1 MLNRLLNQG
10 GEERA
15 ISFQSVWGSGG
26 DLTAFSTQADTMID
40 HDSATTV
47 NAVWACVTLIADTIS
62 TLPVDAYIKKDGVT
76 YPYRPRPTW
85 VSQPDFEISPSA
97 FWQQTLI
104 SLLIDGNAFI
114 RVFRDPNTGDVLNL
128 MTLDPMKVEVKRTAV
143 GQKRFNYEGEGRSL
157 DSNEVLHITGSLL
170 MPGQVRAASPVDKL
184 KENLGL
190 AMALENFAARFF
202 GQGTQT
208 SGVIT
213 YPGQLTK
220 EQADN
225 LGRSFDNAHKGYK
238 RSHRTGILSGGA
250 QFVKTAANPDEA
262 QMLDSRRLAV
272 EDIARA
278 YRVPL
283 NMIGLAEK
291 GAQSYN
297 SNEQNAI
304 AFVTHTLRPW
314 IVKLEDAFSALLP
327 NKAYIDFNVSELL
340 RGDFATRVAGY
351 STALQSGWMTI
362 NEVRKIEDLRPVTDG
377 DQNRVPLAN
386 VNLGS
391 ASLTEQEAKI
401 SMAQKLINIGF
412 KPEDVLSALALP
424 PIPHTG
430 IPSTQLQNP
439 SLIDPANPM
448 TYDIGTEALPAAV
461 VAPTQTGA

>member
-1 MLNRLLNQG
+1 
-10 GEERA
+10 
-15 ISFQSVWGSGG
+15 
-26 DLTAFSTQADTMID
+26 
-40 HDSATTV
+40 
-47 NAVWACVTLIADTIS
+47 
-62 TLPVDAYIKKDGVT
+62 
-76 YPYRPRPTW
+76 
-85 VSQPDFEISPSA
+85 
-97 FWQQTLI
+97 
-104 SLLIDGNAFI
+104 
-114 RVFRDPNTGDVLNL
+114 
-128 MTLDPMKVEVKRTAV
+128 
-143 GQKRFNYEGEGRSL
+143 
-157 DSNEVLHITGSLL
+157 
-170 MPGQVRAASPVDKL
+170 MPGEVRAASPIDKL
-184 KENLGL
+184 KENMGL

-225 LGRSFDNAHKGYK
+225 LSRSFDNSHKGYK
-238 RSHRTGILSGGA
+238 RAHRTGVLSGGA
-250 QFVKTAANPDEA
+250 QFVKTSANPDEA

-272 EDIARA
+272 EDVARA

-314 IVKLEDAFSALLP
+314 IVKLEDAFSSLLP

-362 NEVRKIEDLRPVTDG
+362 NEVRKIEDLRPVADG

-386 VNLGS
+386 VNISS
-391 ASLTEQEAKI
+391 ASLSEQEAKI
-401 SMAQKLINIGF
+401 AMAQKLITIGF

-430 IPSTQLQNP
+430 LPSTQLQNP
-439 SLIDPANPM
+439 SLVDPANPM
-448 TYDIGTEALPAAV
+448 TYDVGTEAEPAAII
-461 VAPTQTGA
+461 AQTQEGI

>member
-1 MLNRLLNQG
+1 MLNRLLPT

-15 ISFQSVWGSGG
+15 ISFQSIWGSGG
-26 DLTAFSTQADTMID
+26 DLTAFSTQADTLID
-40 HDSATTV
+40 QQSATAI
-47 NAVWACVTLIADTIS
+47 NAVWACITLIADTIS
-62 TLPVDAYIKKDGVT
+62 TLPVDAFVKRDGVT
-76 YPYRPRPTW
+76 FPYRPKPTW
-85 VSQPDFEISPSA
+85 VTQPDFELASTA
-97 FWQQTLI
+97 FWQQCLI
-104 SLLIDGNAFI
+104 SLLLDGNAFV

-128 MTLDPMKVEVKRTAV
+128 MTLDPMKVTVNRTAV
-143 GQKRFNYEGEGRSL
+143 GQKRFTYEGEGKSL
-157 DSNEVLHITGSLL
+157 DSNQILHITGSLL
-170 MPGQVRAASPVDKL
+170 MPGQVRAVSPVDRL

-190 AMALENFAARFF
+190 ASALESFAARFF
-202 GQGTQT
+202 GQGTHTQ
-208 SGVIT
+208 GVIT
-213 YPGQLTK
+213 YPGTLTQ
-220 EQADN
+220 EQAAN
-225 LGRSFDNAHKGYK
+225 LSRSFDSAHKGFK
-238 RSHRTGILSGGA
+238 RAHRTGVLSGGA
-250 QFVKTAANPDEA
+250 QFQKTSANPDEA

-304 AFVTHTLRPW
+304 SFVTHTLRPW
-314 IVKLEDAFSALLP
+314 IVKLEDAFSTLLP

-351 STALQSGWMTI
+351 SSALQAGWMTI
-362 NEVRKIEDLRPVTDG
+362 NEVRKIEDFKPVADG
-377 DQNRVPLAN
+377 DTNRVPLAN

-391 ASLTEQEAKI
+391 ASLGEQESKI
-401 SMAQKLINIGF
+401 GMAQKLINIGF

-439 SLIDPANPM
+439 SLVDPANPL
-448 TYDIGTEALPAAV
+448 TYDIGTESEPSAI
-461 VAPTQTGA
+461 VAPTQEGL

>member
-1 MLNRLLNQG
+1 MLNRLLPT

-15 ISFQSVWGSGG
+15 ISFQSIWGSGG
-26 DLTAFSTQADTMID
+26 DLTAFSTQADTLID
-40 HDSATTV
+40 QQSATAI

-62 TLPVDAYIKKDGVT
+62 TLPVDAFVKRDGVT
-76 YPYRPRPTW
+76 FPYRPKPTW
-85 VSQPDFEISPSA
+85 VTQPDFELASTA
-97 FWQQTLI
+97 FWQQTLV
-104 SLLIDGNAFI
+104 SLLLDGNAFV

-128 MTLDPMKVEVKRTAV
+128 MTLDPMKVTVNRTAV
-143 GQKRFNYEGEGRSL
+143 GQKRFTYEGEGKSL
-157 DSNEVLHITGSLL
+157 DSNQVLHITGSLL

-190 AMALENFAARFF
+190 AAALENFAARFF
-202 GQGTQT
+202 GQGTHTQ
-208 SGVIT
+208 GVIT
-213 YPGQLTK
+213 YPGTLTQ
-220 EQADN
+220 EQASN
-225 LGRSFDNAHKGYK
+225 LSRSFDNAHKGYK
-238 RSHRTGILSGGA
+238 RAHRTGVLSGGA
-250 QFVKTAANPDEA
+250 QFQKTTANPDEA

-283 NMIGLAEK
+283 NMIGLVES

-314 IVKLEDAFSALLP
+314 IVKLEDAFSSLLP

-351 STALQSGWMTI
+351 SSALQSGWMTI
-362 NEVRKIEDLRPVTDG
+362 NEVRKIEDLKPVTDG
-377 DQNRVPLAN
+377 DSNRVPLAN

-391 ASLTEQEAKI
+391 ASLGEQETKI
-401 SMAQKLINIGF
+401 TMATKLINIGF

-430 IPSTQLQNP
+430 IPSVQLQNP
-439 SLIDPANPM
+439 SLVDPANPL
-448 TYDIGTEALPAAV
+448 TYDIGTESEPSAI
-461 VAPTQTGA
+461 VAPTQESL

>member
-1 MLNRLLNQG
+1 MLNRLLPT

-15 ISFQSVWGSGG
+15 ISFQSIWGSGG
-26 DLTAFSTQADTMID
+26 DLTAFSTQADTLID
-40 HDSATTV
+40 QQSATAI

-62 TLPVDAYIKKDGVT
+62 TLPVDAFVKRDGVT
-76 YPYRPRPTW
+76 FPYRPKPTW
-85 VSQPDFEISPSA
+85 VTQPDFELASTA
-97 FWQQTLI
+97 FWQQTLV
-104 SLLIDGNAFI
+104 SLLLDGNAFV

-128 MTLDPMKVEVKRTAV
+128 MTLDPMKVTVNRTAV
-143 GQKRFNYEGEGRSL
+143 GQKRFTYEGEGKSL
-157 DSNEVLHITGSLL
+157 DSNQVLHITGSLL

-190 AMALENFAARFF
+190 AAALENFAARFF
-202 GQGTQT
+202 GQGTHTQ
-208 SGVIT
+208 GVIT
-213 YPGQLTK
+213 YPGTLTQ
-220 EQADN
+220 EQASN
-225 LGRSFDNAHKGYK
+225 LSRSFDNAHKGYK
-238 RSHRTGILSGGA
+238 RAHRTGVLSGGA
-250 QFVKTAANPDEA
+250 QFQKTTANPDEA

-304 AFVTHTLRPW
+304 SFVTHTLRPW
-314 IVKLEDAFSALLP
+314 IVKLEDAFSSLLP

-351 STALQSGWMTI
+351 SSALQSGWMTI
-362 NEVRKIEDLRPVTDG
+362 NEVRKIEDLKPVTDG
-377 DQNRVPLAN
+377 DTNRVPLAN

-391 ASLTEQEAKI
+391 ASLGEQETKI
-401 SMAQKLINIGF
+401 TMATKLINIGF

-424 PIPHTG
+424 PIPHTV
-430 IPSTQLQNP
+430 IPSVQLQNP
-439 SLIDPANPM
+439 SLFDPANPL
-448 TYDIGTEALPAAV
+448 TYDIGTESEPSAIVAL
-461 VAPTQTGA
+461 TQEVI